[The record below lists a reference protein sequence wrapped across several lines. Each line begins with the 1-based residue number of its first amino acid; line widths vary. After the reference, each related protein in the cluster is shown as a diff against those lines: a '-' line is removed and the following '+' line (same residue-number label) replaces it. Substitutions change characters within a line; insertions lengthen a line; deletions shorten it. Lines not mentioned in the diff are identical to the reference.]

1 MVFSEE
7 EYLAAIRENA
17 PATTQEVADAVG
29 VTRQGADYRLR
40 RLEEDGLV
48 TKQMVGNTLIWSV
61 VEERERAETASESSA
76 DESPAPEPTTRG
88 GGQGPPEPAREPETP
103 DRDVVADA
111 VEQAAQGWD
120 DTSDRLDAR
129 KAAARA
135 VLRYAVET
143 GEAVNRGT
151 AVDEFRDE
159 YPVEGQNAETWWRN
173 NARRVLSGI
182 GEHAPGRGYQV
193 TREDVEEYVGEE

>member
-7 EYLAAIRENA
+7 EYLAAIRANA

-61 VEERERAETASESSA
+61 VEGAERPESA
-76 DESPAPEPTTRG
+76 PDEQDDDSPAPERVGAEVVRG
-88 GGQGPPEPAREPETP
+88 GGEQAREPETP
-103 DRDVVADA
+103 DRDVVAEA
-111 VEQAAQGWD
+111 VERVASDWD
-120 DTSDRLDAR
+120 DASDRLDAR
-129 KAAARA
+129 KAAALA

-151 AVDEFRDE
+151 AVEEFRDE
-159 YPVEGQNAETWWRN
+159 YPVEGQKPETWWRQ
-173 NARRVLSGI
+173 NARRVLSEI

-193 TREDVEEYVGEE
+193 TREDVEEFVDG